1 LIRVNDNL
9 KVEATKEEKPQLLL
23 HIDYDFTRVN
33 DQRKG
38 NPTSGISVEINQD
51 LEKKIC
57 ISMAWQY
64 HLSLSKYKNTKNVP
78 NL

>member
-33 DQRKG
+33 DQRGK
-38 NPTSGISVEINQD
+38 EIPLQ
-51 LEKKIC
+51 EYQWK
-57 ISMAWQY
+57 
-64 HLSLSKYKNTKNVP
+64 
-78 NL
+78 